1 MPFLKEADDMYL
13 SRESNGQR
21 IVYQN
26 VYIYCRNAAHLV
38 CDNETEEVVVLEE
51 IPILQNEDG
60 IDIEDRINKPKE
72 YIRKYPKLC

>member
-1 MPFLKEADDMYL
+1 M
-13 SRESNGQR
+13 
-21 IVYQN
+21 
-26 VYIYCRNAAHLV
+26 V